1 MTPDRRRFLVGLVL
15 LVMASRARAGGLETI
30 TGGEAEQALR
40 QSLEKGARTALVRLG
55 KENGYFADPRVKIVL
70 PRKFSKADRI
80 LRALGQ
86 GEQVDDLILAMNRAA
101 EAAASR
107 ARDLVVDAVERM
119 AVADAKA
126 ILSGGDDAATAYFR
140 KATEAQLAE
149 ALLPVVRSVADTSGL
164 ARSYHVLSA
173 RLVSLAGIKSELST
187 VEKYVNEKALDGMYV
202 LISEEERAIRADP
215 GQHSGSLLGKVFG
228 SLK

>member
-1 MTPDRRRFLVGLVL
+1 MTPDRRHFLVGLVL
-15 LVMASRARAGGLETI
+15 LAMAFRARAGGLETI
-30 TGGEAEQALR
+30 TGSEADQALR
-40 QSLEKGARTALVRLG
+40 ESLEKGARAALARLG
-55 KENGYFADPRVKIVL
+55 KENGYFSDPRVKIVL
-70 PRKFSKADRI
+70 PKKFAKADRI

-101 EAAASR
+101 EAAAPQ
-107 ARDLVVDAVERM
+107 ARDLVVDAVEKM
-119 AVADAKA
+119 TVADAKA
-126 ILSGGDDAATAYFR
+126 ILSGGNDAATAYFR

-164 ARSYHVLSA
+164 ARSYRVLSA

-187 VEKYVNEKALDGMYV
+187 VENYVNEKALDGMYV

-215 GQHSGSLLGKVFG
+215 ERHGGVLLGKVFG